1 MIRAGRLAVAA
12 VLALGP
18 VLVAAVPARADAFLQ
33 AQTTAT
39 AVHVTVTQQPASSI
53 ITASL
58 IDDAVAYAAS
68 DFDTGGSSEALA
80 APAFPGR
87 LVVQGPQLLCSEL
100 FSCPATP
107 PSYPLLADA
116 SYPRR
121 QHDTATASGSATG
134 SGPFVVTPV
143 QAEATATA
151 DTNSGTTTG
160 GRTSLLAGTPGALTM
175 GASSAASSV
184 ESTAGSLRLRVESS
198 VSNVSIG
205 GLVKIGSVVARDDIV
220 ISAGKKPVDTP
231 TITVSDVTVAG
242 QKASI
247 DDRGVH
253 VPGGDGPSLTH
264 KLDQAGVS
272 IRTVGAHRADTANGA
287 RGDATALQVD
297 VQVPV
302 SGVPYVPNPLPQLPP
317 PFDQVP
323 QLPGVNANG
332 TYVAH
337 VTLGAVGAAAGI
349 GQEPSFP
356 LGSFGTVPTPAAG
369 SGGSTAGSA
378 PTSLGQQLGG
388 TTGGQAGAVLPPQV
402 AAPQATGLR
411 GILDGFTS
419 GQLETVY
426 AVVTLGA
433 VIVFIGW
440 RGAAV
445 LRHGPPGA
453 RRRR

>member
-1 MIRAGRLAVAA
+1 VIRAGRLAVATLFA
-12 VLALGP
+12 VGP
-18 VLVAAVPARADAFLQ
+18 VAAAALPARADAFLQ

-58 IDDAVAYAAS
+58 LDDAVAYAAS

-87 LVVQGPQLLCSEL
+87 LVVQGPQLLCSQL
-100 FSCPATP
+100 FSCPVTP

-121 QHDTATASGSATG
+121 QHDTATASGSPTG

-143 QAEATATA
+143 QAEAAATA

-160 GRTSLLAGTPGALTM
+160 GRTSLLAGTPGALTI
-175 GASSAASSV
+175 GASSAASTVS
-184 ESTAGSLRLRVESS
+184 STAAGLRLRVESS
-198 VSNVSIG
+198 VSDVSIG
-205 GLVKIGSVVARDDIV
+205 GLVTIGSVVARDDIV
-220 ISAGKKPVDTP
+220 ISAGKKPVDIP
-231 TITVSDVTVAG
+231 TITVTDVSVAG
-242 QKASI
+242 QRASI

-253 VPGGDGPSLTH
+253 VPGADGPSLSH
-264 KLDQAGVS
+264 RLDQAGVS
-272 IRTVGAHRADTANGA
+272 IRTVGAHRADTATGA
-287 RGDATALQVD
+287 RGDATALAID

-337 VTLGAVGAAAGI
+337 ITLGAVGAAAGV
-349 GQEPSFP
+349 GEEPNFS
-356 LGSFGTVPTPAAG
+356 LGSFGTVPTPSARAG
-369 SGGSTAGSA
+369 AGATGSA
-378 PTSLGQQLGG
+378 PTSLGQQLASSGSSV
-388 TTGGQAGAVLPPQV
+388 GAVPPPQV
-402 AAPQATGLR
+402 AAPQAGGLR

-419 GQLETVY
+419 GQLETLY

-433 VIVFIGW
+433 VIVFVGW

>member
-1 MIRAGRLAVAA
+1 VIRAGRFAVAA
-12 VLALGP
+12 LLALGP
-18 VLVAAVPARADAFLQ
+18 VLAAALPASADAFLQ

-39 AVHVTVTQQPASSI
+39 AMHVTVTQQPASSI

-58 IDDAVAYAAS
+58 LDDAVAYAAS

-160 GRTSLLAGTPGALTM
+160 GRTSLLAGTPGALSI
-175 GASSAASSV
+175 GASSAASRVTSA
-184 ESTAGSLRLRVESS
+184 TGSLRLRVESS

-205 GLVKIGSVVARDDIV
+205 GLVAIGSVVARDDIV

-253 VPGGDGPSLTH
+253 VPGGDGPSLSH
-264 KLDQAGVS
+264 QLDQAGVS
-272 IRTVGAHRADTANGA
+272 VRTVGAHRADTATGA
-287 RGDATALQVD
+287 RGDATALEID

-349 GQEPSFP
+349 GEEPSFD
-356 LGSFGTVPTPAAG
+356 LGSFGTVPTPSAGG
-369 SGGSTAGSA
+369 SGGSSTGAA
-378 PTSLGQQLGG
+378 PTSLGQQVGG
-388 TTGGQAGAVLPPQV
+388 ARGQAGAVPPPQV
-402 AAPQATGLR
+402 AAPRASGLR

-419 GQLETVY
+419 GQLETLY

-433 VIVFIGW
+433 VVLFVGW